1 MAYTLDTGHPLYGN
15 IVECIGV
22 ESGALVSLVT
32 PRTFTEH
39 VDSSY
44 VTGGT
49 YGEAF
54 RSVAG
59 GFTAKGASFSPALIL
74 NTTNGAAYEDITIFI
89 AVNAITDVGGGG
101 NRIAV
106 GSLVTESPTVGVHT
120 DGKAKAVSQYSGG
133 TTGVQSAADV
143 RTGAHSIALTRT
155 GETAHEL
162 YVDGASEGTGGKI
175 SWGKSTA
182 EWSYIGGAPGQAS
195 VAQDVV
201 WIVFFDKVLSSTEIS
216 DLHASLGANNAFALV
231 NTGGG
236 DVTAPVLA
244 SPTGVAT
251 GTTTATVG
259 ATTDEDN
266 GTQYAVVTTS
276 ATAPS
281 AAQVKAGQDHTGS
294 AAVWAGNAAIST
306 TGAHT
311 HSATGLTASTAY
323 YAHLMHE
330 DAATNQSNVVSST
343 QFTTDAA
350 GTTIITDTHRNNAG
364 TPLTNTPVS
373 WTWFPSGR
381 IGTLKGVECQEGTG
395 TTDASAKLSVTG
407 VVTPGILLVAY
418 LNTDATDDDVFY
430 EAFP

>member
-54 RSVAG
+54 RSAAG
-59 GFTAKGASFSPALIL
+59 GFTAKGASFTPQVSIDALANPNLTVMFVFIS
-74 NTTNGAAYEDITIFI
+74 AAY
-89 AVNAITDVGGGG
+89 AGGGG
-101 NRIAV
+101 QRMMSSGASGAIN
-106 GSLVTESPTVGVHT
+106 LGV
-120 DGKAKAVSQYSGG
+120 SSGG
-133 TTGVQSAADV
+133 FPIALQGSTPIITGADDIL
-143 RTGAHSIALTRT
+143 GAHSVTIVRNGTT
-155 GETAHEL
+155 SGDV
-162 YVDGASEGTGGKI
+162 YVDGALDTS
-175 SWGKSTA
+175 
-182 EWSYIGGAPGQAS
+182 GGAPGVAGTQTWNYLCGQAGAAS
-195 VAQDVV
+195 IAADLVWVV
-201 WIVFFDKVLSSTEIS
+201 WLDKALTPTEIS
-216 DLHASLGANNAFALV
+216 DLHTSLGANNAFGLV
-231 NTGGG
+231 TSGGG
-236 DVTAPVLA
+236 DVTAPVLT
-244 SPTGVAT
+244 SPTGVTT

-330 DAATNQSNVVSST
+330 DAATNQSNVVSSA
-343 QFTTDAA
+343 QFTTNAA
-350 GTTIITDTHRNNAG
+350 GTTIITDILRNNAG
-364 TPLTNTPVS
+364 TPLSNTSVS
-373 WTWFPSGR
+373 WTWFQSGR
-381 IGTLKGVECQEGTG
+381 IGALNGVAAQDGTG

-407 VVTPGILLVAY
+407 VVTPGLLLVAY
-418 LNTDATDDDVFY
+418 LNTDATDDAVYY
-430 EAFP
+430 EAFL